1 MRIVVDGQKLSTN
14 PRTTKDLL
22 LTLKSLARLLNWQ
35 TLYDTNKEIIYVS
48 TSKTN
53 AVPTVSDLPIPVLEE
68 LESLRLQDKI
78 ICIDAG
84 HGGSD
89 PGALGPSGTMEKDN
103 TIAIAIL
110 LKEKL
115 ENNGANVIMT
125 RASDQDLSYPDL
137 SRNDLLGKRVAIAND
152 SDADICVSIHNDAFS
167 SATASGTTT
176 FHYGNEQAIELASHV
191 QKSLTS
197 ELNTIDRGTR
207 FASFYILRYTTMP
220 AILVETAFISN
231 PEEEVLL
238 ASNDG
243 RNKIAESIYNGIVRY
258 FKV

>member
-1 MRIVVDGQKLSTN
+1 MRIVVDGQKLSAN

-22 LTLKSLARLLNWQ
+22 LTIKSLARVLNWQ
-35 TLYDTNKEIIYVS
+35 TLYDPNKEIIYVS

-53 AVPTVSDLPIPVLEE
+53 VVSTISDLSMPVLEE
-68 LESLRLQDKI
+68 LESIRLQDKI

-84 HGGSD
+84 HGGND

-103 TIAIAIL
+103 TLAIAIL

-115 ENNGANVIMT
+115 ENNGASVIMT
-125 RASDQDLSYPDL
+125 RSSDQDLSYPDL
-137 SRNDLLGKRVAIAND
+137 SRNDLLSKRVVIAND
-152 SDADICVSIHNDAFS
+152 SDADIFVSIHNDSFS
-167 SATASGTTT
+167 SAVASGTTT
-176 FHYGNEQAIELASHV
+176 FHYGNEQAIELANHV
-191 QKSLTS
+191 QKALTN
-197 ELNTIDRGTR
+197 ELNTNDRGTR

-231 PEEEVLL
+231 PEEELLL

>member
-1 MRIVVDGQKLSTN
+1 MRIVVDGQKLSAN

-22 LTLKSLARLLNWQ
+22 VTMKSLARLLNWQ
-35 TLYDTNKEIIYVS
+35 TLYDPNKEIIYVS

-53 AVPTVSDLPIPVLEE
+53 AVSTISDLLMPVLEE
-68 LESLRLQDKI
+68 LESIRLQDKI

-84 HGGSD
+84 HGGNDS
-89 PGALGPSGTMEKDN
+89 GALGPSGTMEKDN
-103 TIAIAIL
+103 TLSIAIL

-125 RASDQDLSYPDL
+125 RSSDQDLSYPDL
-137 SRNDLLGKRVAIAND
+137 SRNDLLSKRVTIAND
-152 SDADICVSIHNDAFS
+152 SDADIFVSIHNDSFS
-167 SATASGTTT
+167 SAVASGTTT
-176 FHYGNEQAIELASHV
+176 FHYGNEQAIELANHV
-191 QKSLTS
+191 QKALTN
-197 ELNTIDRGTR
+197 ELNTNDRGTR

-231 PEEEVLL
+231 PEEELLL

>member
-1 MRIVVDGQKLSTN
+1 MRIVVDGQKLSAN
-14 PRTTKDLL
+14 PRTTKDSL
-22 LTLKSLARLLNWQ
+22 LTIRSLARVLNWQ
-35 TLYDTNKEIIYVS
+35 TLYDANKEIIYVS

-53 AVPTVSDLPIPVLEE
+53 IVSTISDLPMPVLEE
-68 LESLRLQDKI
+68 LESIRLQDKI

-84 HGGSD
+84 HGGND

-103 TIAIAIL
+103 TLAIAIL
-110 LKEKL
+110 VKEKL

-125 RASDQDLSYPDL
+125 RFSDQDLSYPDR
-137 SRNDLLGKRVAIAND
+137 SRNDLLNKRVAIAND
-152 SDADICVSIHNDAFS
+152 SDADIFVSIHNDSFS
-167 SATASGTTT
+167 SAVASGTTT
-176 FHYGNEQAIELASHV
+176 FHYGNEQAIELANHV
-191 QKSLTS
+191 QKALTN
-197 ELNTIDRGTR
+197 ELNTNDRGTR

-231 PEEEVLL
+231 PEEELLL

>member
-1 MRIVVDGQKLSTN
+1 MRIVVDGQKLSAN

-22 LTLKSLARLLNWQ
+22 VTMKSLARLLNWQ
-35 TLYDTNKEIIYVS
+35 TLYDPNKEIIYVS

-53 AVPTVSDLPIPVLEE
+53 AVSTISDLLMPVLEE
-68 LESLRLQDKI
+68 LESIRLQDKI

-84 HGGSD
+84 HGGNDS
-89 PGALGPSGTMEKDN
+89 GALGPSGTMEKDN
-103 TIAIAIL
+103 TLSIAIL

-125 RASDQDLSYPDL
+125 RSSDQDLSFPDL
-137 SRNDLLGKRVAIAND
+137 SRNDLLSKRVTIAND
-152 SDADICVSIHNDAFS
+152 SDADIFVSIHNDCFS
-167 SATASGTTT
+167 SAVASGTTT
-176 FHYGNEQAIELASHV
+176 FHYGNEQAIELANHV
-191 QKSLTS
+191 QKALTN
-197 ELNTIDRGTR
+197 ELNTNDRGTR

-231 PEEEVLL
+231 PEEELLL